1 MKRLILDI
9 MVGILVLV
17 ALTLSPGHIS
27 WAGTLNSSQATY
39 LSDDPNDP
47 NEPAAE
53 SWSMDS
59 QIVYLS
65 EDANEPNEPAA
76 E

>member
-9 MVGILVLV
+9 IVGIFVLMV
-17 ALTLSPGHIS
+17 LTLSPGHVS
-27 WAGTLNSSQATY
+27 WAGAINSNQVTY
-39 LSDDPNDP
+39 LSEDPNDP
-47 NEPAAE
+47 NEPGAE
-53 SWSMDS
+53 SWSIDN

-65 EDANEPNEPAA
+65 EDANEPNEPGA